1 MVSRIMKDIVISFK
15 SEINNIIYVRNMI
28 QALTIDYN
36 QTISF
41 INELKTI
48 VSEAITNAVVH
59 AYDGNEDGDIKLSVR
74 LEDEGI
80 YLKIS
85 DIGKGIED
93 IEKAKEVLY
102 TTKPELE
109 RSGLGFTIMELFS
122 TSFNVISNVGTG
134 TTLEIFKKWE

>member
-1 MVSRIMKDIVISFK
+1 MKDIVISFK

-134 TTLEIFKKWE
+134 TALEIFKKWE

>member
-1 MVSRIMKDIVISFK
+1 MKDIVISFK